1 MTIRLVG
8 RILLFCASLVSA
20 SVHLAAGA
28 QSAMLSF
35 RSEIVVEAD
44 GRSSETLRVEIFVA
58 NDEAAR
64 HAGQQSLNYAD
75 GLQTVTV
82 LEAYTSKAD
91 GRRLPASADAIRTQ
105 SAPGVPNVPHYGS
118 TRQVV
123 VVLPD
128 VAGGDV
134 VSVTFRRDVIQ
145 PLFPGQFTATSV
157 FLPTVRWDDATVSIS
172 VPDGMALRTEAFG
185 PTGTVEREDGRTVHR
200 WRWRAAAKVNDR
212 SPIAPLDRAPRIF
225 ASTFEDWAAFG
236 RTYSALSAPK
246 AAVTPR
252 IRALADEIVA
262 GAADRREEARRLYDW
277 VTRRIRW
284 VAIYVGSGTWVP
296 HAADEVLANGFGD
309 CKDQVTLLIALLKAR
324 GIAAEPVLVHLGQTY
339 VLSGPPTVTA
349 FNHMIVHVPELDLF
363 ADTTSGGAFGVL
375 PWALDGKPALRIT
388 EDGTGPVRLPSV
400 GVDAATTHHRVR
412 ATLDADGT
420 VRGES
425 VTDASGPFA
434 TALRGFGR
442 NIMAQGTERAAA
454 AQLRTLGSTGTGA
467 FTVPAADSLGP
478 DHTIEGRFALMAQPE
493 MLEGETFPMPTGL
506 RLLTRPGDGLV
517 GRLADRDVPATE
529 PTPCHAGAQTEEL
542 TLVLPEGFRPTRL
555 PRPRTVAD
563 EAFAFESRWSFEDG
577 AVTVRRRF
585 VSRVTGPLC
594 EGPVRARVAKLLDEV
609 RSDLN
614 TRVAIERAD

>member
-1 MTIRLVG
+1 MTMRLVG
-8 RILLFCASLVSA
+8 RILRWCISLVLT
-20 SVHLAAGA
+20 SVPLAAGA
-28 QSAMLSF
+28 QTAMRSF
-35 RSEIVVEAD
+35 RSDIVVEAD
-44 GRSSETLRVEIFVA
+44 GRSSETVRVEIFVA

-64 HAGQQSLNYAD
+64 HAAQQSLSYAD
-75 GLQTVTV
+75 DLQKVTV
-82 LEAYTSKAD
+82 LEAYTFKAD
-91 GRRLPASADAIRTQ
+91 GRWLPVSADAIRTQ
-105 SAPGVPNVPHYGS
+105 LAPGVPNVPRYGS

-145 PLFPGQFTATSV
+145 PLFPGQFTATAV
-157 FLPTVRWDDATVSIS
+157 FLPTLRWDDATVSIS

-185 PTGTVEREDGRTVHR
+185 PTGTVDREDGRTVHR
-200 WRWRAAAKVNDR
+200 WRWRAAAKFNDR

-225 ASTFEDWAAFG
+225 ASTFEDWATFG
-236 RTYSALSAPK
+236 RTYAALAAPK

-262 GAADRREEARRLYDW
+262 GATDRREEARRLYEW

-284 VAIYVGSGTWVP
+284 VAIYVGTGPWVP
-296 HAADEVLANGFGD
+296 HAADDVLANGYGD

-349 FNHMIVHVPELDLF
+349 FNHMIVHLPELDVF

-375 PWALDGKPALRIT
+375 SWDLDGKAALRIT
-388 EDGTGPVRLPSV
+388 PDGMGPVRLPSV

-442 NIMAQGTERAAA
+442 NIMAQGSERAAA
-454 AQLRTLGSTGTGA
+454 AQLRILGSTGTGA
-467 FTVPAADSLGP
+467 FTMPAVDSLGP
-478 DHTIEGRFALMAQPE
+478 DHVIRGRFALMAQPE
-493 MLEGETFPMPTGL
+493 MLEGETFAMPTGL
-506 RLLTRPGDGLV
+506 RLLPRPGDMLV
-517 GRLADRDVPATE
+517 GRIADRDVSSTE
-529 PTPCHAGAQTEEL
+529 PTPCHAGTQTEEL
-542 TLVLPEGFRPTRL
+542 SLVLPEGFRPTRL
-555 PRPRTVAD
+555 PRPRTVTD
-563 EAFAFESRWSFEDG
+563 EAFVFESRWTFEDG
-577 AVTVRRRF
+577 TITVRRRF
-585 VSRVTGPLC
+585 VSRVAAPLC
-594 EGPVRARVAKLLDEV
+594 EGPVRARVARLLDEV

-614 TRVAIERAD
+614 ARVAIERAN